1 MGSVK
6 CCCFLLMCMKG
17 KRKGLVELKSSY
29 SVLGKR
35 ERDRDRDRESWLVQR
50 VVEGGVYV
58 AGAQLK

>member
-1 MGSVK
+1 MQ
-6 CCCFLLMCMKG
+6 G

-35 ERDRDRDRESWLVQR
+35 ETETETGRVGWFRELLR
-50 VVEGGVYV
+50 V

>member
-1 MGSVK
+1 
-6 CCCFLLMCMKG
+6 MCMKG

>member
-29 SVLGKR
+29 SVLGER
-35 ERDRDRDRESWLVQR
+35 ERERGQRQGELAGSES
-50 VVEGGVYV
+50 G
-58 AGAQLK
+58 

>member
-6 CCCFLLMCMKG
+6 CCCFLLMCMQG

-35 ERDRDRDRESWLVQR
+35 ETETETGRVGWFRELLR
-50 VVEGGVYV
+50 V